1 LLENRRQ
8 FAFMSDVE
16 GYRILAR
23 CLKHHGV
30 EYAFGVV
37 GVPIMELALAAQE
50 CGISYIG
57 MRNEQSAC
65 YAAQV
70 RNI

>member
-1 LLENRRQ
+1 
-8 FAFMSDVE
+8 ME
-16 GYRILAR
+16 GYKVLAK

-30 EYAFGVV
+30 QYAFGVV

-50 CGISYIG
+50 YGINYIG

-70 RNI
+70 RSSI